1 MRGYLLKLGNK
12 ASNGEQFITV
22 EGNLTIATCSD
33 LRRDLLQALE
43 SNSSIRVIA
52 QNIEDVDLAG
62 IQVLLS
68 AVKMGKRLGR
78 VVSIQPSF
86 SQETNRIFGCT
97 GLLTKI
103 GG

>member
-33 LRRDLLQALE
+33 FRRDLLQALE
-43 SNSSIRVIA
+43 SNSSIRIVA
-52 QNIEDVDLAG
+52 QNIEDIDLAG

-68 AVKMGKRLGR
+68 AVNMGKRLGR
-78 VVSIQPSF
+78 AVSIQTSF
-86 SQETNRIFGCT
+86 SQETDRILGCA